1 MFCIIF
7 VGHAIGRDAFLEHGI
22 IPPVAK
28 LFDDKEDIARK
39 NAHMAIEMIS
49 ETPSGKYI
57 NQHMRFCYIQ
67 YSLFITLCLGSIGMN
82 LNIYNK

>member
-1 MFCIIF
+1 MFCIL

-49 ETPSGKYI
+49 ETPSGKYM
-57 NQHMRFCYIQ
+57 NQ
-67 YSLFITLCLGSIGMN
+67 
-82 LNIYNK
+82 IYEPTHEILLQI

>member
-1 MFCIIF
+1 MFFIF

-49 ETPSGKYI
+49 ETPSGKY
-57 NQHMRFCYIQ
+57 
-67 YSLFITLCLGSIGMN
+67 
-82 LNIYNK
+82 

>member
-1 MFCIIF
+1 MVKVHLNSF

-39 NAHMAIEMIS
+39 NAHKAIEMVS
-49 ETPSGKYI
+49 ETLPG
-57 NQHMRFCYIQ
+57 NVQ
-67 YSLFITLCLGSIGMN
+67 YVFLMIVLFFL
-82 LNIYNK
+82 